1 MCIYP
6 VEFFVILLLLA
17 LKWVLSSQP
26 ELCRWRSLVRIT
38 INQRIMRS
46 KIVELSYDV
55 RFIYFWYSKHRLE
68 TLQLKAGFKVFCH
81 FLLLGCWSDLIHIR
95 TGLFT
100 LSNIC
105 NICTCSLKENTRWR
119 WQLNWYGMSKWMKV
133 WFGHMMFS
141 MHSMQHYWS
150 FYDSIYFFGTI

>member
-55 RFIYFWYSKHRLE
+55 RFIYFLSDTANIAWKLYS
-68 TLQLKAGFKVFCH
+68 LKLALRSFVTFYC
-81 FLLLGCWSDLIHIR
+81 LGDLIHIR

-133 WFGHMMFS
+133 WFGHMLFS